1 MKTKLLF
8 AVAVSFLSI
17 TVFSQKKKLAE
28 KPAGK
33 KQETAVYAEK
43 KGSDYYLVRLEKDK
57 DIPNVY
63 VYSNGNTKP
72 YKNYTDL
79 KDVIMEFP
87 EIMTS
92 NNSTK
97 EELVSILK
105 KDNHFYEITSQ
116 RKDPKNIE
124 KTIVTVYEV
133 MNGQRRIVEEY
144 GSIYELMSSPY
155 KEAIL
160 INY

>member
-8 AVAVSFLSI
+8 AFTVSFLSI
-17 TVFSQKKKLAE
+17 TTFSQKKKQTE
-28 KPAGK
+28 QSTGK

-43 KGSDYYLVRLEKDK
+43 KGNDYYLVRLEKDK
-57 DIPNVY
+57 EVPNVY
-63 VYSNGNTKP
+63 VYSAGNIKP
-72 YKNYTDL
+72 YKTYTDL
-79 KDVIMEFP
+79 KNVLMDFP
-87 EIMTS
+87 GMMSS

-97 EELVSILK
+97 EELISILK
-105 KDNHFYEITSQ
+105 KDDHFYEITSQ

-133 MNGQRRIVEEY
+133 MNGQKRIVEEY
-144 GSIYELMSSPY
+144 STIYELIASPY